1 MQRPGNTNKFGMF
14 ARNSRVR
21 GAVMSWTGRKQV
33 TSGPVDHGKEL
44 GFFFNEIIE
53 NLLFEILSS
62 RDSNSNRG
70 DRHTKK

>member
-1 MQRPGNTNKFGMF
+1 
-14 ARNSRVR
+14 
-21 GAVMSWTGRKQV
+21 MSWTGRKQV